1 MAYDELFE
9 LEEQGWRAL
18 SSTPGEAAAFYGRV
32 LDDEV
37 VMLLPGG
44 LVIDDRAAAIEAMSG
59 QPWSSYRLEEVR
71 VRRPTPDTALVAYG
85 VVAVRVGAA
94 EYSALVGSGYA
105 RREAGWRLTFH
116 QQTPR

>member
-1 MAYDELFE
+1 MSHDELFA
-9 LEEQGWRAL
+9 LEERGWQAL
-18 SSTPGEAAAFYGRV
+18 SATPQDAAGFYERV
-32 LDDEV
+32 LDREV

-71 VRRPTPDTALVAYG
+71 VLRPTPDTALVAYG
-85 VVAVRVGAA
+85 VVAVRAGAPV
-94 EYSALVGSGYA
+94 YSALVSSGYV
-105 RREAGWRLTFH
+105 RREDGWRLTFH